1 MCVNGCVRSRCVSDA
16 SGADSRSIC
25 SGLQCLLELPAAS
38 STTDSATSKKPVVQT
53 RSNFTE
59 VIREGGRE
67 GEGGAIL
74 KTPNILSVCSRAE
87 LTILCFKITHRASVS
102 VMRPGC
108 NSSWSLK
115 GGLTEF
121 RGALWTHDIISQKRE
136 EKKNTPGIQ
145 DSLLV
150 SPMQIIPGKANFTLA
165 TYDYSSRP
173 LRR

>member
-1 MCVNGCVRSRCVSDA
+1 MLCKPGNVHQCDLRPCLCMCVNGCVRSRCVSDA

-59 VIREGGRE
+59 VIRKGGRE
-67 GEGGAIL
+67 GERGGGGAQL

-121 RGALWTHDIISQKRE
+121 RGAL
-136 EKKNTPGIQ
+136 
-145 DSLLV
+145 
-150 SPMQIIPGKANFTLA
+150 
-165 TYDYSSRP
+165 
-173 LRR
+173 

>member
-67 GEGGAIL
+67 GGGEGGAI
-74 KTPNILSVCSRAE
+74 
-87 LTILCFKITHRASVS
+87 
-102 VMRPGC
+102 
-108 NSSWSLK
+108 
-115 GGLTEF
+115 
-121 RGALWTHDIISQKRE
+121 
-136 EKKNTPGIQ
+136 KNTQHPFCVFSG
-145 DSLLV
+145 
-150 SPMQIIPGKANFTLA
+150 
-165 TYDYSSRP
+165 
-173 LRR
+173 